1 MPGYGNILYSVN
13 FDSGLLTFLAHVNTQ
28 FEKEMV
34 NILDFQFNL
43 MSLDISRMLS
53 KLTELRMLF
62 GSFRLVNTELRLLI
76 ELVHRDVRGLRH
88 SGEGV
93 VCNNSTSEC
102 DDDTVVI
109 PDEDD
114 DDPDD
119 TLLDDMTTIVM
130 MATVRMSMS
139 KTMNNAMRRFC

>member
-1 MPGYGNILYSVN
+1 
-13 FDSGLLTFLAHVNTQ
+13 
-28 FEKEMV
+28 
-34 NILDFQFNL
+34 
-43 MSLDISRMLS
+43 
-53 KLTELRMLF
+53 MLF
-62 GSFRLVNTELRLLI
+62 GSFRLVNTELCLLI

-119 TLLDDMTTIVM
+119 ALLDDMTTIVM

-139 KTMNNAMRRFC
+139 KTMNNAMRRFCWLPQSTILNVVCATSGAPFNQHF